1 MSTSKII
8 NDFNICLFRE
18 KIYDFKYNANKFK
31 KKSYDIKTLFDSIKS
46 NNSQNEFD
54 SKNND
59 SLTTV
64 EALNNPHLE
73 KLSKYLPKVR
83 MNNYEFC
90 KKRINSSKKNYNIKT
105 LDILRYSDCVKISQN
120 RNESINFD
128 KNNIVKNKRKNSCLK
143 CNNEFKEKKEDKKD
157 IYHDDKHL
165 NIYNNDKFKDT
176 LSSFLYHVNNIT
188 EYQIENKK
196 SKDDYSEEKINNK
209 FYRNELFTHLSKDK
223 FNISSN
229 RNNAREIKRFEV
241 DISNIF
247 LIQRPLIT
255 TIRGK
260 ILKNTKKR
268 FKRPIRS
275 IIKSNIFYNYQE

>member
-18 KIYDFKYNANKFK
+18 KIYDFKYNATKFK
-31 KKSYDIKTLFDSIKS
+31 KKTNDIKSLFDSIKS

-54 SKNND
+54 SKFND

-64 EALNNPHLE
+64 EALNNPHLV
-73 KLSKYLPKVR
+73 KLSKYLPEVR
-83 MNNYEFC
+83 MNNYELY

-120 RNESINFD
+120 KNESINFD
-128 KNNIVKNKRKNSCLK
+128 KHNIVKNKRKNSCLK
-143 CNNEFKEKKEDKKD
+143 FNNEFKVKKEDMKD

-223 FNISSN
+223 FNINN
-229 RNNAREIKRFEV
+229 RNNAKEIKRFEV

>member
-18 KIYDFKYNANKFK
+18 KIYDFKYNSNKTK
-31 KKSYDIKTLFDSIKS
+31 KKSNDIKSLFNTIKS

-54 SKNND
+54 SKFND

-73 KLSKYLPKVR
+73 KLSYFLPKVT
-83 MNNYEFC
+83 MNNKEFSR
-90 KKRINSSKKNYNIKT
+90 KRINSSKKNYNIKS
-105 LDILRYSDCVKISQN
+105 LDILRYSDCVKFVQKRNVSSNLN
-120 RNESINFD
+120 RNKIA
-128 KNNIVKNKRKNSCLK
+128 KNKWKNLDLK
-143 CNNEFKEKKEDKKD
+143 LYNELEEKMKGVKD

-165 NIYNNDKFKDT
+165 NIYRNNRFKDT

-188 EYQIENKK
+188 EYQNENKK
-196 SKDDYSEEKINNK
+196 SKDEYSSEKINNK
-209 FYRNELFTHLSKDK
+209 LINNELIRHISKDK
-223 FNISSN
+223 YNI
-229 RNNAREIKRFEV
+229 NNENNVKEIKRFEV

-247 LIQRPLIT
+247 LIQKPIIT

-268 FKRPIRS
+268 LKRPIRS
-275 IIKSNIFYNYQE
+275 IIKSNIFYDYKE

>member
-18 KIYDFKYNANKFK
+18 KIYDFKFNANKFK
-31 KKSYDIKTLFDSIKS
+31 KKTNDIKSLFDSIKS
-46 NNSQNEFD
+46 NNSKNEFD
-54 SKNND
+54 SKFND

-64 EALNNPHLE
+64 EALNNPHLV

-83 MNNYEFC
+83 MNNYELY

-120 RNESINFD
+120 RNESINFY
-128 KNNIVKNKRKNSCLK
+128 KHNIVKNKRKNSCLK
-143 CNNEFKEKKEDKKD
+143 FKDEFKVKKEDMKD
-157 IYHDDKHL
+157 IYC
-165 NIYNNDKFKDT
+165 
-176 LSSFLYHVNNIT
+176 V
-188 EYQIENKK
+188 
-196 SKDDYSEEKINNK
+196 
-209 FYRNELFTHLSKDK
+209 RNELFTHLSKDK
-223 FNISSN
+223 FNMNTN

-241 DISNIF
+241 DTSNIF